1 MARRQKIRQ
10 QISDFFN
17 SIKKSNIDWEESEEW
32 EKLSEIE
39 RRVISAIAPILNW
52 LISVIA
58 PILDCVI
65 SAIAPILDWLINS
78 LKFLSCYLWQRKLLS
93 FVLCLLLIF
102 GSLTLAAF
110 LPSEHFFEGDLI
122 VEEMSFTYVGEDQK
136 LFLDTIRKIKSLN
149 IEGKQIISF
158 TGKFQSQSMPE
169 LNQLETLNIDLK
181 DDKSILLIESSESEI
196 ELKELRLQA
205 NTKIAEMSYDTNRN
219 QLAFSLSNTKQTNAN
234 VLKFTLG
241 DQPITIS
248 LEGSYQLRNKSGLVI
263 ASGKQN
269 QLEFNVTPTY
279 QELMLNLANPVS
291 ITLETPKLKNNEAKQ
306 WFRGKLEV
314 KEVQFQKLDK
324 TGSSLNDD
332 LKISTILDGKIRMA
346 EQEREIKENQFL
358 MAGEPG
364 IELIR
369 YLNIIPEKD
378 SSEKDIYEKEGLKFR
393 INIIPEKDSSEKK
406 GLEVRISG
414 KSKLIEIG
422 LDEKFPVSRIQASWL
437 DGIFPRDAIIAL
449 ISFCAASF
457 SYLLYFIID
466 YIAKSN
472 AKP

>member
-10 QISDFFN
+10 QISAFFD
-17 SIKKSNIDWEESEEW
+17 SIRREKIDWEESNPIGKKWEE
-32 EKLSEIE
+32 LSETE
-39 RRVISAIAPILNW
+39 RRVISAMVTGFN
-52 LISVIA
+52 
-58 PILDCVI
+58 
-65 SAIAPILDWLINS
+65 WLINS

-122 VEEMSFTYVGEDQK
+122 VEEMSFTYAGKDQK

-158 TGKFQSQSMPE
+158 TGKFESQSMPE
-169 LNQLETLNIDLK
+169 LNQLETLKIELT
-181 DDKSILLIESSESEI
+181 DDKSILLIESSQSEI
-196 ELKELRLQA
+196 ELKELRLQP
-205 NTKIAEMSYDTNRN
+205 NTKVAELSYDIIRN
-219 QLAFSLSNTKQTNAN
+219 NLDFSLSNTEKTNN
-234 VLKFTLG
+234 VLKLTLG

-248 LEGSYQLRNKSGLVI
+248 LEGSYQLRNKSGLII

-269 QLEFNVTPTY
+269 QLEFNVTPNY

-291 ITLETPKLKNNEAKQ
+291 ITLETPTIKNNEAKE

-314 KEVQFQKLDK
+314 KDVQFQELNK
-324 TGSSLNDD
+324 TGNPNDD
-332 LKISTILDGKIRMA
+332 LQISTIIGGKIRMA

-358 MAGEPG
+358 TAKEPG
-364 IELIR
+364 IKLIR
-369 YLNIIPEKD
+369 YLNIIPEK
-378 SSEKDIYEKEGLKFR
+378 S
-393 INIIPEKDSSEKK
+393 

-422 LDEKFPVSRIQASWL
+422 LDKEFPVSRIQASWL
-437 DGIFPRDAIIAL
+437 DGILPRDAIIAL

-457 SYLLYFIID
+457 SYLLYFILD
-466 YIAKSN
+466 NIAKSN

>member
-10 QISDFFN
+10 QISAFFD
-17 SIKKSNIDWEESEEW
+17 SIRREKIDWEESNPIGKKWEE
-32 EKLSEIE
+32 LSETE
-39 RRVISAIAPILNW
+39 RRVISAMVTGFN
-52 LISVIA
+52 
-58 PILDCVI
+58 
-65 SAIAPILDWLINS
+65 WLINS

-122 VEEMSFTYVGEDQK
+122 VEEMSFTYAGKDQK

-158 TGKFQSQSMPE
+158 TGKFESQSMPE
-169 LNQLETLNIDLK
+169 LNQLETLKIELT
-181 DDKSILLIESSESEI
+181 DDKSILLIESSQSEI
-196 ELKELRLQA
+196 ELKELRLQP
-205 NTKIAEMSYDTNRN
+205 NTKVAELSYDIIRN
-219 QLAFSLSNTKQTNAN
+219 NLDFSLSNTEKTNN
-234 VLKFTLG
+234 VLKLTLG
-241 DQPITIS
+241 DQPITIN
-248 LEGSYQLRNKSGLVI
+248 LEGSYQLRNKSGLII

-269 QLEFNVTPTY
+269 QLEFNVTPNY

-291 ITLETPKLKNNEAKQ
+291 ITLETPTIKNNEAKE

-314 KEVQFQKLDK
+314 KDVQFQELNK
-324 TGSSLNDD
+324 TGNPNDD
-332 LKISTILDGKIRMA
+332 LQISTIIGGKIRMA

-358 MAGEPG
+358 TAKEPG
-364 IELIR
+364 IKLIR
-369 YLNIIPEKD
+369 YLNIIPEK
-378 SSEKDIYEKEGLKFR
+378 S
-393 INIIPEKDSSEKK
+393 

-422 LDEKFPVSRIQASWL
+422 LDKEFPVSRIQASWL
-437 DGIFPRDAIIAL
+437 DGILPRDAIIAL

-457 SYLLYFIID
+457 SYLLYFILD
-466 YIAKSN
+466 NIAKSN